1 MNKDNQLIFEA
12 YKNRPLNEN
21 MPYPTFAKLSK
32 HASPK
37 SSKEKPTD
45 EFRQQ
50 MPDSK
55 EEYSAHDYAKEME
68 VRGENEESSCIEDLA
83 TRHGVSL
90 EEITNQ
96 LEMGLKVEMEH
107 TEDMDVAKKIALDHL
122 GENPHYYTK
131 LAKMEAENEEGDLMK
146 HMKDRGMID
155 SKATDDTGKY
165 GRTREEEESR
175 IDPKCWKG
183 YHKAGTKLKSGVRV
197 NNCVKN

>member
-68 VRGENEESSCIEDLA
+68 IKGEGEESACIEDIA
-83 TRHGVSL
+83 AKHGVSL
-90 EEITNQ
+90 DVIKHQ
-96 LEMGLKVEMEH
+96 LEMGIKVETEH
-107 TEDMDVAKKIALDHL
+107 TDDFDVATKIATDHL
-122 GENPHYYTK
+122 NEDPHYYTK
-131 LAKMEAENEEGDLMK
+131 LAKMESENEERRL
-146 HMKDRGMID
+146 
-155 SKATDDTGKY
+155 
-165 GRTREEEESR
+165 
-175 IDPKCWKG
+175 DPKCWKG
-183 YHKAGTKLKSGVRV
+183 YHKAGTKLKDGVRV
-197 NNCVKN
+197 NNCVKG